1 MKNLLDALQAR
12 INSGISLFFAF
23 LMLMLGASPV
33 FAQLLTTAPA
43 EAAIT
48 SGISIAVTIGAA
60 ALTLLA
66 TIAAIKWI
74 RGVL

>member
-1 MKNLLDALQAR
+1 MNYL
-12 INSGISLFFAF
+12 NGLFNKAYQSFIF
-23 LMLMLGASPV
+23 LGLMLLGSSA
-33 FAQLLTTAPA
+33 FAQTALIATTDA
-43 EAAIT
+43 EAAIK
-48 SGISIAVTIGAA
+48 SGVTIAITIGAA